1 MYLIFLPRR
10 NLEDFPGSLVLNDPA
25 SRARAM
31 GLIPSQETR
40 IPLCQKKKKKKI
52 ENMFKKKQNHFGS
65 PRASLHL
72 ETSDCH
78 SVLRPVLQ

>member
-1 MYLIFLPRR
+1 
-10 NLEDFPGSLVLNDPA
+10 
-25 SRARAM
+25 M

-40 IPLCQKKKKKKI
+40 IPLCQKKKKKI

-65 PRASLHL
+65 PRANSHL

-78 SVLRPVLQ
+78 SALRPVLQ